1 MAQMRFGVCIAW
13 RNKKP
18 NRIAIMFSERTG
30 DLLMAASAT
39 IGAVIII
46 AALFLLLL
54 AA

>member
-1 MAQMRFGVCIAW
+1 MHQTLTSVRV
-13 RNKKP
+13 
-18 NRIAIMFSERTG
+18 IMFSERTG
-30 DLLMAASAT
+30 DLLIAASAT